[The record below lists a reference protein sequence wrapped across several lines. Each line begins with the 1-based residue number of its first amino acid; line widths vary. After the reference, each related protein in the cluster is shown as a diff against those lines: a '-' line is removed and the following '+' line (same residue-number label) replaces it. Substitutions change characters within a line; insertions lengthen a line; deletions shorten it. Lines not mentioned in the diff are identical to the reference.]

1 MYQHDN
7 GWGMA
12 TVVSMAHSLDMG
24 TCMTTLWIRNPR
36 AIFTANHSDA
46 SNGIVIIDGTIQ
58 ELVGLGQKPTHI
70 IDQEWDATEHVI
82 LPGLINTHHHFYQT
96 LTRACPPALNK
107 KLFPWLQTLYPI
119 WAKLTPDAHQV
130 ATELAMVELLLSGC
144 TTVADHHYLFPACLE
159 NAIDIQAN
167 TALALGMRA
176 TLTRGSMS
184 LSQKDGGLPPESVVQ
199 TEKNILADSERLIR
213 QYHQQDKDGLLE
225 VALAPCSPFS
235 VTPDIMIASAEL
247 AETYQ
252 VRLHTHLAE
261 TEDENAFCLQRFG
274 QRPLDYLDAVG
285 WLHDRTWLAHG
296 IHFNEEEIQRLG
308 AAQTG
313 ICHCPSS
320 NMVLA
325 SGICRI
331 NELKAAGAP
340 VGLGVDGSASNDHS
354 NLMQEVR
361 QALLIQRL
369 RYEADE
375 FTHTDALT
383 LATKGSAQVLG
394 RNDIGEIA
402 VGKRADLAL
411 FKLDEPRFSGAHDPL
426 AALVLCGASQADAV
440 MIGGHWKVKNKQWLG
455 GNITELMLRH
465 SRASKTLFSV

>member
-1 MYQHDN
+1 
-7 GWGMA
+7 
-12 TVVSMAHSLDMG
+12 
-24 TCMTTLWIRNPR
+24 MTALWIRQPL
-36 AIFTANHSDA
+36 ATFTANDSDA
-46 SNGIVIIDGTIQ
+46 TNGIVIRDDTIV
-58 ELVGLGQKPTHI
+58 ELVPAGERPSTAFDL
-70 IDQEWDATEHVI
+70 EWDAGDHVL
-82 LPGLINTHHHFYQT
+82 LPGLVNTHHHFYQT

-119 WAKLTPDAHQV
+119 WAGLKPDMLEQ

-144 TTVADHHYLFPACLE
+144 TTVADHHYLFPDGLE
-159 NAIDIQAN
+159 NAIDIQAGVA
-167 TALALGMRA
+167 TRLGMRA

-184 LSQKDGGLPPESVVQ
+184 LSTDDGGLPPPSVVQ
-199 TEKNILADSERLIR
+199 TEDVILADSERLIQR
-213 QYHQQDKDGLLE
+213 YHRQDKGGLLE

-235 VTPDIMIASAEL
+235 VTPDIMRASARL
-247 AETYQ
+247 AADYD
-252 VRLHTHLAE
+252 VSLHTHLAE
-261 TEDENAFCLQRFG
+261 TSDENAFCLRQFG
-274 QRPLDYLDAVG
+274 QRPLDYLDSVG

-296 IHFNEEEIQRLG
+296 IHFNDEEVTRLG
-308 AAQTG
+308 DAGTG

-354 NLMQEVR
+354 NLMQEIR

-375 FTHTDALT
+375 FTHLDALT
-383 LATKGSAQVLG
+383 LATSGSAQVL
-394 RNDIGEIA
+394 RRSDIGELA

-440 MIGGHWKVKNKQWLG
+440 MIGGEWRVRDKQWLG
-455 GNITELMLRH
+455 GDIQALMARH
-465 SRASKTLFSV
+465 GTAARALFCG

>member
-1 MYQHDN
+1 
-7 GWGMA
+7 
-12 TVVSMAHSLDMG
+12 
-24 TCMTTLWIRNPR
+24 MTTLWIRNPR
-36 AIFTANHSDA
+36 AVFTANTLDA
-46 SNGIVIIDGTIQ
+46 SNGIVIKDGYII
-58 ELVGLGQKPTHI
+58 ELVAKDQAPTSA
-70 IDQEWDATEHVI
+70 IDQQWDASEHVL

-119 WAKLTPDAHQV
+119 WAKLTPQAHQV

-144 TTVADHHYLFPACLE
+144 TTVSDHHYLFPTQLDD
-159 NAIDIQAN
+159 AIDIQAQ
-167 TALALGMRA
+167 TAVKLGIRA

-199 TEKNILADSERLIR
+199 SEQVILADSERLINA
-213 QYHQQDKDGLLE
+213 YHQKDDAGLLE

-235 VTPDIMIASAEL
+235 VTPEIMQASAEL
-247 AETYQ
+247 ADKYQ

-261 TEDENAFCLQRFG
+261 TEDENSFCLKRFG
-274 QRPLDYLDAVG
+274 QRPLDYLNSVG

-296 IHFNEEEIQRLG
+296 IHFNDEEIQRLG
-308 AAQTG
+308 QARTG

-375 FTHTDALT
+375 FSHSDALS
-383 LATKGSAQVLG
+383 LATKGAAEVLG
-394 RNDIGEIA
+394 RGDIGELAI
-402 VGKRADLAL
+402 GKRADLAL
-411 FKLDEPRFSGAHDPL
+411 FTLDEPRFSGAHDPV
-426 AALVLCGASQADAV
+426 AALVMCGASQADAV
-440 MIGGHWKVKNKQWLG
+440 MIGGHWKVLNKQWLG
-455 GNITELMLRH
+455 GDLRELMQRH
-465 SRASKTLFSV
+465 HQASKTLYAS

>member
-1 MYQHDN
+1 
-7 GWGMA
+7 
-12 TVVSMAHSLDMG
+12 
-24 TCMTTLWIRNPR
+24 MTTLWIRQPL
-36 AIFTANHSDA
+36 ATFTANDDDA
-46 SNGIVIIDGTIQ
+46 ANGIVIRDGMIV
-58 ELVGLGQKPTHI
+58 ELVPGGARPETAFEL
-70 IDQEWDATEHVI
+70 EWDARNHVL
-82 LPGLINTHHHFYQT
+82 LPGLVNTHHHFYQT

-119 WAKLTPDAHQV
+119 WAGLTPEMLEQ

-144 TTVADHHYLFPACLE
+144 TTVADHHYLFPGGLE
-159 NAIDIQAN
+159 SAIDIQAEVA
-167 TALALGMRA
+167 TRLGMRA

-184 LSQKDGGLPPESVVQ
+184 LSTDDGGLPPPSVVQ
-199 TEKNILADSERLIR
+199 TEETILADSERLIQRYHR
-213 QYHQQDKDGLLE
+213 QDDGGLLE

-235 VTPDIMIASAEL
+235 VTQDIMRASADL
-247 AETYQ
+247 ANQYD
-252 VRLHTHLAE
+252 VGLHTHLAE
-261 TEDENAFCLQRFG
+261 TEDENNFCLRQFG
-274 QRPLDYLDAVG
+274 QRPLDYLDSVG
-285 WLHDRTWLAHG
+285 WLQNRTWLAHG
-296 IHFNEEEIQRLG
+296 IHFNDEEIARLG
-308 AAQTG
+308 HAGTG

-354 NLMQEVR
+354 NLMQEIR

-375 FTHTDALT
+375 FTHHDALA
-383 LATKGSAQVLG
+383 LATKGSAQVL
-394 RNDIGEIA
+394 RRPDIGELA
-402 VGKRADLAL
+402 VGKRADLAF

-440 MIGGHWKVKNKQWLG
+440 MIGGEWKVRDKQWLG
-455 GNITELMLRH
+455 GDIDALM
-465 SRASKTLFSV
+465 ASHRTAASALFSQ

>member
-1 MYQHDN
+1 
-7 GWGMA
+7 
-12 TVVSMAHSLDMG
+12 
-24 TCMTTLWIRNPR
+24 MTNVWIRQPL
-36 AIFTANHSDA
+36 AIYTGNQQDA
-46 SNGIVIIDGTIQ
+46 RGGIVISDNRIV
-58 ELVGLGQKPTHI
+58 ELVPDRGHPQTPVDLLF
-70 IDQEWDATEHVI
+70 DASQQVLI
-82 LPGLINTHHHFYQT
+82 PGLINTHHHFYQT

-119 WAKLTPDAHQV
+119 WAKLTPDALRA

-144 TTVADHHYLFPACLE
+144 TTVADHHYLFPGGLE
-159 NAIDIQAN
+159 DAIDIQADV
-167 TALALGMRA
+167 ALELGMRA

-184 LSQKDGGLPPESVVQ
+184 LSTDDGGLPPPSVVQ
-199 TEKNILADSERLIR
+199 TEKAILEDSERLIR
-213 QYHQQDKDGLLE
+213 RYHQKDAQGLLE

-235 VTPDIMIASAEL
+235 VTPDIMRASAEL
-247 AETYQ
+247 ASRYD
-252 VRLHTHLAE
+252 VGLHTHLAE
-261 TEDENAFCLQRFG
+261 TNDENAFCLKQFG
-274 QRPLDYLDAVG
+274 QRPLDYLDSVG

-296 IHFNEEEIQRLG
+296 IHFNDEEVARLG
-308 AAQTG
+308 QAGTG

-325 SGICRI
+325 SGICRVR
-331 NELKAAGAP
+331 ELQQAGAP

-361 QALLIQRL
+361 QAMLIQRL

-375 FTHTDALT
+375 FTHTDALSM
-383 LATKGSAQVLG
+383 ATKGSAQVL
-394 RNDIGEIA
+394 RRPDIGELA

-440 MIGGHWKVKNKQWLG
+440 MVNGEWKVRDKQWLG
-455 GNITELMLRH
+455 GDINALMARH
-465 SRASKTLFSV
+465 REASKTLYSA